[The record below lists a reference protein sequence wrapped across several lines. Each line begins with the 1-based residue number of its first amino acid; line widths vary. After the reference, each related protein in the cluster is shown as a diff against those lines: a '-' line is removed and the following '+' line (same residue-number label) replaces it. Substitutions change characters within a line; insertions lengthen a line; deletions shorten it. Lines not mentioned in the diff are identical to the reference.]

1 MSLLFASFVAG
12 ILTIL
17 APCVLPILPVVI
29 GGSVADSSR
38 RAWLRPLVIVL
49 SLALSIFVF
58 TLLLKASTA
67 LLGVPQ
73 YAWQFVSGIIVI
85 GLGLTYVFPRAWD
98 ILSLKSGAALTSQQA
113 LSDAGKRSGLLGA
126 IMTGAA
132 LGPVFTSC
140 SPTYLFIVA
149 AVLPVNIVFGVTY
162 ICAYIIGLATILLT
176 VAFAGT
182 KLVKRLRWSVNPE
195 GWLKRTIGGI
205 MILVGLGVLFG
216 ADKAFQTF
224 VIDQGWYAPVESVE
238 NSLR

>member
-29 GGSVADSSR
+29 GGSVADSSH
-38 RAWLRPLVIVL
+38 RAWFRPLVIVL

-58 TLLLKASTA
+58 TLLLKASTI

-73 YAWQFVSGIIVI
+73 YAWQFLSGIIVI

-149 AVLPVNIVFGVTY
+149 AVLPVNIVLGVTY
-162 ICAYIIGLATILLT
+162 ICAYVIGLATILLT

-195 GWLKRTIGGI
+195 GWLKRTIGVI

-216 ADKAFQTF
+216 ADKAFQAF